1 MVLHAPEPAE
11 KHELNGKFSV
21 KDLLIFLESVKQVK
35 INGSWHIAEITKKSA
50 AVLKKLGIVDIT

>member
-1 MVLHAPEPAE
+1 
-11 KHELNGKFSV
+11 V